1 MANYRKEKDSLGTI
15 DVPESAY
22 FGASTQRAVENFPI
36 SGLTFPL
43 SFIYSLALVKKCAA
57 MVNNEL
63 GLLDKKISKTIVAS
77 AQEVIDGK
85 FDDQFVVDI
94 FQTGSG
100 TSTNM
105 NMNEVIASRANQI
118 ITGKKGGKS
127 PVHPNDH
134 VNLGQSS
141 NDVIPS
147 TMHITALTLIKDR
160 LISSLAYLQESL
172 MHKSSEFE
180 NVKKIGRTHL
190 QDAVPVFLGQEF
202 AGYARQVELGIK
214 RIEAVEDSL
223 AELALGGTAVGS
235 GLNTHPDFAKRVITL
250 ISEHLKLD
258 FKEAENHF
266 QAQGAQDAAV
276 ETSGALKTIAVSLVK
291 ICNDIRWLAS
301 GPRCGLGEIS
311 IPAIQPGSS
320 IMPGKINPVIPE
332 AVIQVA
338 AQVMGNDTTIML
350 GGQSGNLELNVML
363 PVIVYNLLQ
372 SIDLLSSGVKLLTE
386 KCISGITANRQKC
399 TENIEKSLA
408 MATYLVPHVGYDKA
422 ALIADKA
429 HEKGKSIKE
438 VVLEEK
444 IFPENE
450 LTKILFS

>member
-43 SFIYSLALVKKCAA
+43 SFIYSLALVKKYAA

-63 GLLDKKISKTIVAS
+63 GLLDKKISEAIVVS

-160 LISSLAYLQESL
+160 LIPSLAYLQESL
-172 MHKSSEFE
+172 MHKSKEFE

-223 AELALGGTAVGS
+223 AELSLI
-235 GLNTHPDFAKRVITL
+235 H
-250 ISEHLKLD
+250 ISEP
-258 FKEAENHF
+258 
-266 QAQGAQDAAV
+266 
-276 ETSGALKTIAVSLVK
+276 T
-291 ICNDIRWLAS
+291 R
-301 GPRCGLGEIS
+301 P
-311 IPAIQPGSS
+311 
-320 IMPGKINPVIPE
+320 
-332 AVIQVA
+332 
-338 AQVMGNDTTIML
+338 
-350 GGQSGNLELNVML
+350 
-363 PVIVYNLLQ
+363 Y
-372 SIDLLSSGVKLLTE
+372 
-386 KCISGITANRQKC
+386 
-399 TENIEKSLA
+399 
-408 MATYLVPHVGYDKA
+408 
-422 ALIADKA
+422 
-429 HEKGKSIKE
+429 
-438 VVLEEK
+438 
-444 IFPENE
+444 
-450 LTKILFS
+450 